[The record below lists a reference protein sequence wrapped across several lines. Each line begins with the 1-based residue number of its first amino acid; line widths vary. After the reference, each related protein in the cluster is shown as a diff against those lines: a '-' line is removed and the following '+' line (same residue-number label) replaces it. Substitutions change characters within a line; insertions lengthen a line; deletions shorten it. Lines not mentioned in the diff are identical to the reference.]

1 MTTLTFQI
9 PDTEADKVAE
19 LIRKRGGPIIANSK
33 AGLSKSEQISL
44 TQSLKEADLIQQ
56 GKLKGFTFDELWD
69 E

>member
-19 LIRKRGGPIIANSK
+19 LIRKRGGTIIANSK